1 MLEDI
6 RNLIFAEQNIQSGML
21 VRSVS
26 VEEYIQK
33 IQEHAEFLAHYAARS
48 CLGFVSFYCN
58 DFESKRGYITMVLV
72 SESGR
77 GKGVAKQ
84 LVFGVLNIMRS
95 RGYRTCDL
103 EVFRSNHLAYNLY
116 IKCGFRVV
124 QESEE
129 SFKMSV
135 DL

>member
-1 MLEDI
+1 MFEDI
-6 RNLIFAEQNIQSGML
+6 RSLIFAEQSLQSGML
-21 VRSVS
+21 VRGVS
-26 VEEYIQK
+26 VEEYVQK
-33 IQEHAEFLAHYAARS
+33 IQEHAEFLAHYAAQN

-58 DFESKRGYITMVLV
+58 DFESKRGYITMVLI

-84 LVFGVLNIMRS
+84 LIFGVLSIMRS

-103 EVFRSNHLAYNLY
+103 EVFRSNYSAYNLY
-116 IKCGFRVV
+116 IKCGFRIVR
-124 QESEE
+124 ESEE